1 MNEFDGRKLD
11 HKTLEELRIQAVKRV
26 ENGESPEAVIKS
38 LGFSRAR
45 IYDWL
50 ARYRK
55 HGIDGLRSRL
65 ATGRPPRLNDRQI
78 QQVYQLMVDNDPRQ
92 LHFEFSLW
100 TWTMVQDL
108 IQQEFNVHLS
118 EVSVGRLLAKIGLSP
133 QRPVRREGQNNE
145 TLVMDWMT
153 KDFPAIKKM
162 AKKEQAT
169 IYFGNETS
177 IRSVYHS
184 SKTAVSRGEDSV
196 MTSTGSHSK
205 TNLISAIS
213 TKGVLRFMATET
225 MIKSD
230 FFFEFLH
237 RLIDKAPHPV
247 YLIID
252 RHSTHR
258 SKKIREFIAS
268 AEDRLKI
275 LYLPP
280 RSPEFNPDELVWN
293 YFKKQYNQAPNS

>member
-26 ENGESPEAVIKS
+26 ENGESPEAVIKA

-50 ARYRK
+50 ARYRE
-55 HGIDGLRSRL
+55 HGIDGLRSRK

-78 QQVYQLMVDNDPRQ
+78 QQIYQLMVDNDPRQ
-92 LHFEFSLW
+92 LHFEAALW
-100 TWTMVQDL
+100 TRTTVQDL
-108 IQQEFNVHLS
+108 IQQELNVHLS
-118 EVSVGRLLAKIGLSP
+118 EVSVGRLLAKMGLSP
-133 QRPVRREGQNNE
+133 QRPVLRGGRNNQ
-145 TLVMDWMT
+145 TLMLDWMT

-162 AKKEQAT
+162 AQKEQAA
-169 IYFGNETS
+169 IYFGHETS
-177 IRSVYHS
+177 IRSDYHS
-184 SKTAVSRGEDSV
+184 SKAAVSLGEASAI
-196 MTSTGSHSK
+196 TSIGSRSK
-205 TNLISAIS
+205 VNLISAIS

-225 MIKSD
+225 MVKAD
-230 FFFEFLH
+230 FFHEFLH
-237 RLIDKAPHPV
+237 RLMDKAPHPV

-252 RHSTHR
+252 RYSTPR
-258 SKKIREFIAS
+258 SKKVRDFIAS
-268 AEDRLKI
+268 TEDKLKI

-293 YFKKQYNQAPNS
+293 YLKKQYSQAPNA

>member
-26 ENGESPEAVIKS
+26 ENGESPEAVIKA

-50 ARYRK
+50 ARYRE

-65 ATGRPPRLNDRQI
+65 ATGRPPRLNNRQI
-78 QQVYQLMVDNDPRQ
+78 LQVYQLIVDNDPRQ
-92 LHFEFSLW
+92 LHFEFALW
-100 TWTMVQDL
+100 TRTMVQSL
-108 IQQEFNVHLS
+108 VQQEFNIHLS

-133 QRPVRREGQNNE
+133 QRPVLTGGRSNQ

-169 IYFGNETS
+169 IYFGNDTS
-177 IRSVYHS
+177 IRSDYHS
-184 SKTAVSRGEDSV
+184 SETLVSRGEDSAI
-196 MTSTGSHSK
+196 TSTGSRSK
-205 TNLISAIS
+205 VNLISAIS

-225 MIKSD
+225 MVKAD
-230 FFFEFLH
+230 FFHEFLH
-237 RLIDKAPHPV
+237 RLMDKAPHPV

-252 RHSTHR
+252 RDSTPR
-258 SKKIREFIAS
+258 SKKVRDFIAS
-268 AEDRLKI
+268 TDDRLKI

-293 YFKKQYNQAPNS
+293 YLKKQYNQAPSA